1 MNDKTKRT
9 AGRPAEN
16 LDSPAVRY
24 CVTLDKETANTAR
37 LIGGGNVS
45 NGLRL
50 AVKQYGVAK

>member
-1 MNDKTKRT
+1 MNGKTKRT
-9 AGRPAEN
+9 TGRPAEN
-16 LDSPAVRY
+16 LDPPAVRY
-24 CVTLDKETANTAR
+24 CVTLDKETANMAR